1 MKKFILYFIILVLA
15 IAFSGCDAENIP
27 EENIGELVPAIE
39 ENEPE
44 QSMTEE
50 EKEEVPEEESETI
63 TFKLGAKG
71 EEKEISVGD
80 KIGEWKIAELFIERE
95 DNGDYFAIS
104 VLFEGTVTLEGSIER
119 NVILEE
125 GYDIVLDESSLE
137 KMPYLITSY
146 YSEIRPN
153 FLLDFSEEIENK
165 PHLDWEETAKV
176 RITVSNFSFDRAPRM
191 SMDGFDVIS
200 IEYLDE
206 EKEPSELYEEIILN
220 FGAEK
225 NKNGEYT
232 LIKGGGGLFDC
243 VKGFEDGSKMPAVFY
258 HRWFSERCHH
268 LGLSAAEFSMAFSP
282 TSPDMGWVYP
292 AKLYEPEC
300 IRFFGTTEEYLR
312 SLENYVPQ
320 DRWYYL
326 DTGAPGIGETPILVI
341 NSIDE
346 NEDTLVLHLTMDYE
360 QGYEEDFNMALTVKL
375 LPDGGYNYISY
386 LPE

>member
-15 IAFSGCDAENIP
+15 IAFSGCDTENIP

-146 YSEIRPN
+146 YSEIRPS

-206 EKEPSELYEEIILN
+206 EKTPEKEALYEEIILN
-220 FGAEK
+220 FGAVK
-225 NKNGEYT
+225 TDGRIKVNKIVSLYNKTEGFENGANLDETEYFIWAMSYLNYHSGYST
-232 LIKGGGGLFDC
+232 ELFSHPDFYGWSYPAEYYEPAVFDFFGVSAENLRKGKLYYPEQNLYNIGGGG
-243 VKGFEDGSKMPAVFY
+243 
-258 HRWFSERCHH
+258 
-268 LGLSAAEFSMAFSP
+268 
-282 TSPDMGWVYP
+282 
-292 AKLYEPEC
+292 
-300 IRFFGTTEEYLR
+300 
-312 SLENYVPQ
+312 
-320 DRWYYL
+320 
-326 DTGAPGIGETPILVI
+326 GIGNVPYIILNGV
-341 NSIDE
+341 DE

>member
-1 MKKFILYFIILVLA
+1 MKKFILYFIIFILA
-15 IAFSGCDAENIP
+15 VAFSGCDTNEIP
-27 EENIGELVPAIE
+27 EENIGELEPVISEAEDVPE
-39 ENEPE
+39 EKEPE
-44 QSMTEE
+44 KEEALEE
-50 EKEEVPEEESETI
+50 EKEKI
-63 TFKLGAKG
+63 ILKLGANG
-71 EEKEISVGD
+71 EEREYSVGD

-104 VLFEGTVTLEGSIER
+104 MLFEGTVTLEGSIER
-119 NVILEE
+119 NVIIEE

-137 KMPYLITSY
+137 KMPYIIEGDF
-146 YSEIRPN
+146 SEIRPR

-165 PHLDWEETAKV
+165 PHLDWEETSKV

-206 EKEPSELYEEIILN
+206 EKTPEKEAIYEEIILN

-225 NKNGEYT
+225 NKIGEYT

-312 SLENYVPQ
+312 SLENYVPKY
-320 DRWYYL
+320 DWYYL
-326 DTGAPGIGETPILVI
+326 DTGAPGIGETPNLVI
-341 NSIDE
+341 NSIEE
-346 NEDTLVLHLTMDYE
+346 NGDTVAFHITVDYSAQEDC
-360 QGYEEDFNMALTVKL
+360 NMVLTVKL
-375 LPDGGYNYISY
+375 LPYDKYNYISY